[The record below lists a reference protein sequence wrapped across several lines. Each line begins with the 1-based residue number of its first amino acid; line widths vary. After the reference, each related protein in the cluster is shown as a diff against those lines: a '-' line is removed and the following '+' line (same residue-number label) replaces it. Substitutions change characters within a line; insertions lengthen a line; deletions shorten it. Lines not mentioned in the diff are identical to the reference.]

1 MLLKL
6 LLAHVCDSSVCPV
19 LVTIRKV
26 GIVHRHV
33 VDEEVETADVGPESI
48 QQKPYLFSLSL
59 LISVRREHVRYG
71 SLVHHSCG
79 TCSFQ
84 CSLIFIEKL
93 TGKSCIH

>member
-48 QQKPYLFSLSL
+48 QQKPYLFSLSM

-79 TCSFQ
+79 TCSF
-84 CSLIFIEKL
+84 
-93 TGKSCIH
+93 